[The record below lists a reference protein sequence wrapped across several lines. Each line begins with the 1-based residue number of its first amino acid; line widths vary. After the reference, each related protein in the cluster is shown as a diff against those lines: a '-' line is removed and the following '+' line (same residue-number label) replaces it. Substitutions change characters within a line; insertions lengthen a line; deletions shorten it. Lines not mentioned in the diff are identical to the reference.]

1 MKVYEVLI
9 EYSTSKLDRL
19 FSYTYKGE
27 KTINKLCRV
36 IVPFAHKNICG
47 IVIDIKE
54 TADDYLNKIGYEV
67 KDIVDVIDEKP
78 LLNDELFALAS
89 DIAEYYYSPKISVF
103 LAMLPPSL
111 KPSISSQNK
120 PKIAYNQFVKAC
132 EGANDDNLTIKQKEL
147 LLNIINNGTIR
158 KSECSQNLLQQL
170 LKKNKVTIFTVE
182 KHRLELSNTQ
192 KQSKLILNE
201 EQQKCFETILHDNND
216 IFLLEGVTGSGK
228 TEVYLQVAEE
238 IIKNQKKVIMLV
250 PEISLSYQMV
260 QRFNER
266 FDRIAVLHSKLTLGQ
281 RYDEYRRI
289 KNGEVDI
296 VIGARSAIF
305 APLDNIGLIIIDEEH
320 SETYKQDDQQPF
332 YNAIEVAK
340 MRQKYHN
347 LKIVLGS
354 ATPSL
359 ESKSRALKGL
369 YKQLY
374 LTKRINNLSLPEV
387 KIVDMTDINNIDE
400 ESVLISRPLK
410 EAIKERLKK
419 KEQTILLVNR
429 RGYSPYVSCR
439 KCGLVIKCPSCQVA
453 LTYHYE
459 SNSLICHHCGFETKM
474 ITTCPKC
481 QSDKVFKGGFG
492 TEKIEIILQ
501 KMFPESRILRLDSDI
516 AKKAHATNKVLL
528 SFANQEADILIGTQ
542 IVAKGHDFENVTLVG
557 VVLADIGLAIPSFR
571 ANERTFDLI
580 TQALGRSGR
589 SKQGQAMI
597 QTYLKNNFVIKTASK
612 QDYLSFYAT
621 EINLRK
627 IMQNPP
633 YTYLVLLIIAGK
645 KEEVVGSSADEV
657 MHYLKSHLD
666 ENLVTLIGPG
676 EMFVKKYQDF
686 YRRKIIIKYKDFSL
700 IKPFLD
706 DLTLFFNKKSNLKL
720 TININPYEDY

>member
-1 MKVYEVLI
+1 M
-9 EYSTSKLDRL
+9 
-19 FSYTYKGE
+19 
-27 KTINKLCRV
+27 
-36 IVPFAHKNICG
+36 
-47 IVIDIKE
+47 
-54 TADDYLNKIGYEV
+54 
-67 KDIVDVIDEKP
+67 
-78 LLNDELFALAS
+78 
-89 DIAEYYYSPKISVF
+89 
-103 LAMLPPSL
+103 
-111 KPSISSQNK
+111 
-120 PKIAYNQFVKAC
+120 
-132 EGANDDNLTIKQKEL
+132 
-147 LLNIINNGTIR
+147 
-158 KSECSQNLLQQL
+158 
-170 LKKNKVTIFTVE
+170 
-182 KHRLELSNTQ
+182 
-192 KQSKLILNE
+192 
-201 EQQKCFETILHDNND
+201 
-216 IFLLEGVTGSGK
+216 
-228 TEVYLQVAEE
+228 
-238 IIKNQKKVIMLV
+238 
-250 PEISLSYQMV
+250 
-260 QRFNER
+260 
-266 FDRIAVLHSKLTLGQ
+266 
-281 RYDEYRRI
+281 
-289 KNGEVDI
+289 
-296 VIGARSAIF
+296 
-305 APLDNIGLIIIDEEH
+305 
-320 SETYKQDDQQPF
+320 
-332 YNAIEVAK
+332 
-340 MRQKYHN
+340 
-347 LKIVLGS
+347 
-354 ATPSL
+354 
-359 ESKSRALKGL
+359 
-369 YKQLY
+369 
-374 LTKRINNLSLPEV
+374 
-387 KIVDMTDINNIDE
+387 
-400 ESVLISRPLK
+400 
-410 EAIKERLKK
+410 
-419 KEQTILLVNR
+419 
-429 RGYSPYVSCR
+429 
-439 KCGLVIKCPSCQVA
+439 A

-571 ANERTFDLI
+571 ANERTFSLI

-645 KEEVVGSSADEV
+645 KEEEVVSSADEV